1 MASSQGDGGLKVP
14 ETEASFNKIYE
25 QVGAIKERRN
35 KVVQSELYDFER
47 KRQAV
52 SDVVGRDVKTTELG
66 FGHEGRFSNYTSDAD
81 ENVQKITPAYA
92 KFKQSEMV
100 RIVEDEAAKDDSV
113 DPKDIESIIE
123 HRNVV
128 AKQAENNSGMSL

>member
-1 MASSQGDGGLKVP
+1 MIWFSSPG
-14 ETEASFNKIYE
+14 
-25 QVGAIKERRN
+25 
-35 KVVQSELYDFER
+35 QSCPTDIWIRWLPSPTR
-47 KRQAV
+47 
-52 SDVVGRDVKTTELG
+52 
-66 FGHEGRFSNYTSDAD
+66 RFSNYTSDAD

-100 RIVEDEAAKDDSV
+100 QIVEDETAKDDSV

-123 HRNVV
+123 HRNAV